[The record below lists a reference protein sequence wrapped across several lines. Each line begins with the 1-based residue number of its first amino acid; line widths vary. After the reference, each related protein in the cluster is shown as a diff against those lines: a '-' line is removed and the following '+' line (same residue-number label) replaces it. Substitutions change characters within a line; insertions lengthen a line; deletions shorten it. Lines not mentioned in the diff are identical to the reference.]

1 MPLEDDINTT
11 TTKPSNPLSNL
22 GGNKWILLGV
32 LAVVAVFVFL
42 KGKSGTTKKTGG
54 NSGKTG
60 QMGAEGTE
68 GNIDPST
75 GNPYGSSADVAALRT
90 YGALGGG
97 GRFNMGVAPKA
108 GGGQAWGTS
117 PMGLGGGFL
126 APYEPLSDVYYHGI
140 ATPAYPIGPAG
151 PPGPG
156 NAGATGD
163 NFADS
168 LSSSQALTTASTVPI
183 NEKSYNH
190 TRVYRVK
197 PGDNLAGIA
206 AKYGIAGGYP
216 SLYKLN
222 QHTIGPNPDLL
233 IPGTLIYL

>member
-1 MPLEDDINTT
+1 MR
-11 TTKPSNPLSNL
+11 
-22 GGNKWILLGV
+22 
-32 LAVVAVFVFL
+32 
-42 KGKSGTTKKTGG
+42 GKSGTTKKSGG
-54 NSGKTG
+54 NQGG
-60 QMGAEGTE
+60 RGPAGHEGTS
-68 GNIDPST
+68 GNIDPAT
-75 GNPYGSSADVAALRT
+75 GSPYGSSADVAALRT

-97 GRFNMGVAPKA
+97 AKYNMGSAPKA
-108 GGGQAWGTS
+108 WGS
-117 PMGLGGGFL
+117 GRIGLGGGFMP
-126 APYEPLSDVYYHGI
+126 PYEPLSDTYYHGI
-140 ATPAYPIGPAG
+140 ATPSFPVGPAG

-156 NAGATGD
+156 NSGATGD

-206 AKYGIAGGYP
+206 AKFGVAGGYP
-216 SLYKLN
+216 TLFKLN

-233 IPGTLIYL
+233 IPGTLIYLLLGDTLMDGGIPKWGIYILLLASLVIAWHFAKVSGLLH